1 MPRWQRAYSPSG
13 VIYKWSVWPRA
24 LKKPDKKNPTG
35 VRKTTRSPR
44 SPHGYN
50 WTSYSNKTT
59 NDVYISISQCGTS
72 RSAKVNMSLQPPCRV
87 SFKVPNIIT
96 ICLIFRYSW
105 KKNVCFVSKLQ
116 AFSTIEEKSIGQKL
130 TSHLLDFVYTT
141 SVKKSSWM
149 FHWKQHESTR
159 ILFFFLNVRGVPGNS
174 EWRKH

>member
-1 MPRWQRAYSPSG
+1 M
-13 VIYKWSVWPRA
+13 
-24 LKKPDKKNPTG
+24 
-35 VRKTTRSPR
+35 RKTTRSPR

-130 TSHLLDFVYTT
+130 TSHLLDLVTQLLL
-141 SVKKSSWM
+141 KSLR
-149 FHWKQHESTR
+149 E
-159 ILFFFLNVRGVPGNS
+159 FFIENSMKVPGYYCFFKCAWS
-174 EWRKH
+174 SG